1 MVCQGTLFN
10 RQKVLLTIWRYNVI
24 KSIIA
29 AVVATAFTGAAF
41 AAAHTSAPSA
51 SATRAEV
58 KAAGAADTA
67 TKDASGKTEL
77 NREGKMSPTGQN
89 ETSSVAAPKK
99 DASST
104 AGAGAGANAGAKAKR
119 DMGSADATTKDA
131 SGKTQANREGRMSP
145 TGENATTSAT
155 PKQTGTSSK

>member
-1 MVCQGTLFN
+1 M
-10 RQKVLLTIWRYNVI
+10 I
-24 KSIIA
+24 KSIIVA
-29 AVVATAFTGAAF
+29 AVATAFTGAAF
-41 AAAHTSAPSA
+41 AAAHTAAPTA
-51 SATRAEV
+51 PTTRAEV

-67 TKDASGKTEL
+67 TKDASGKTES

-99 DASST
+99 DASSV
-104 AGAGAGANAGAKAKR
+104 GNPGAKAKR
-119 DMGSADATTKDA
+119 DMGGAGAATVDA

-155 PKQTGTSSK
+155 PKQSGTGSK

>member
-1 MVCQGTLFN
+1 M
-10 RQKVLLTIWRYNVI
+10 I

-29 AVVATAFTGAAF
+29 AVVTTAFTGAAF
-41 AAAHTSAPSA
+41 AAAHTAAPA
-51 SATRAEV
+51 APANRAEV

-67 TKDASGKTEL
+67 TKDASGKTEM

-99 DASST
+99 DGMP
-104 AGAGAGANAGAKAKR
+104 GATTGAKAKP
-119 DMGSADATTKDA
+119 DMGSAGATTMDA

-145 TGENATTSAT
+145 TGQNATTSAT
-155 PKQTGTSSK
+155 SKPSATGSK

>member
-1 MVCQGTLFN
+1 M
-10 RQKVLLTIWRYNVI
+10 I

-29 AVVATAFTGAAF
+29 AVIATAFTGAAF
-41 AAAHTSAPSA
+41 AAAHTAAP
-51 SATRAEV
+51 ATRAEV
-58 KAAGAADTA
+58 KAAGAADAA
-67 TKDASGKTEL
+67 TKDASGKTEM

-99 DASST
+99 DGMPAAKAS
-104 AGAGAGANAGAKAKR
+104 AKAKP
-119 DMGSADATTKDA
+119 DMGSAGATTMDA

-155 PKQTGTSSK
+155 SKPSGTGSK